1 MHVIWK
7 FLTFFYCLKYSY
19 QSFSLLSNIIATY
32 FQFVLFIVVYNKL
45 LLYYYQ
51 ELLYESINERQR
63 DLPNTMIL
71 FRSAKISLHL
81 NGLKIIV
88 EKLQPAPH
96 TKKNRRISLI
106 KPLNFLSS
114 GFLFFLLYLFFLYA
128 MDYRLKLHFLLFFFG
143 GKTTNKTL

>member
-51 ELLYESINERQR
+51 ELLYESIKERQR
-63 DLPNTMIL
+63 DLPNAMIL

-114 GFLFFLLYLFFLYA
+114 GFLFFCYI
-128 MDYRLKLHFLLFFFG
+128 FFFYIQWIIV
-143 GKTTNKTL
+143 

>member
-32 FQFVLFIVVYNKL
+32 FQLPIVLFIVVYNKL

-51 ELLYESINERQR
+51 ELLYESIKERQR
-63 DLPNTMIL
+63 DLPNAMIL

-96 TKKNRRISLI
+96 TKKKPKDFAYQAI
-106 KPLNFLSS
+106 K
-114 GFLFFLLYLFFLYA
+114 LFIKWILVFLLYLFFLYA
-128 MDYRLKLHFLLFFFG
+128 MDYRLKLHFLLFFLVV
-143 GKTTNKTL
+143 KQ